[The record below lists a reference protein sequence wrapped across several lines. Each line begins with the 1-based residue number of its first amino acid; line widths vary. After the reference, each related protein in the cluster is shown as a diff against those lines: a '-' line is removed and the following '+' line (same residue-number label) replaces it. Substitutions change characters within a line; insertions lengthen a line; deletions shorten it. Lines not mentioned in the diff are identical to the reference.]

1 MRRATL
7 NPVRRASTASLIV
20 AAGALFV
27 GMSGCASERR
37 IFITSEPSG
46 AVVVLNDVEIG
57 RTPVDIDF
65 TWFGVYD
72 VRLRKEGY
80 EPLIT
85 SAKAE
90 APAHEWPGFDLIAET
105 LPVRFKTHVQWHFE
119 LAPSVSD
126 PDEIIARA
134 RNLRRQVGAELAP
147 DDPRR
152 SRPPTDE
159 GLLIERDADVEDE
172 PPVELPP
179 LLPPPTRDERS
190 PR

>member
-7 NPVRRASTASLIV
+7 NPVRRASTASRIA
-20 AAGALFV
+20 AAGAMLV
-27 GMSGCASERR
+27 LASGCASERR

-46 AVVVLNDVEIG
+46 AIVILNDVEIG
-57 RTPVDIDF
+57 RTPVDVDF

-85 SAKAE
+85 SAKAS
-90 APAHEWPGFDLIAET
+90 APPHEWPGFDLLAEA

-119 LAPSVSD
+119 LSPSVKN
-126 PDEIIARA
+126 PDEIVARA
-134 RNLRRQVGAELAP
+134 RDLRRVIGAELDP
-147 DDPRR
+147 GDPRR
-152 SRPPTDE
+152 FRPPTDE
-159 GLLIERDADVEDE
+159 GVRIEPEDGVEDD